1 MKINLAHIRARATNG
16 GNIDFV
22 VFDARAR
29 SGSDAAN
36 SQLLAQLTA
45 RAKESGLK
53 VDQSA
58 LAYGENGR
66 IRFYGSRNLVEHLSK
81 IGLPSWTHSIDF

>member
-16 GNIDFV
+16 GHIDFV
-22 VFDARAR
+22 VFEAKSS
-29 SGSDAAN
+29 SGGDTAN

-45 RAKESGLK
+45 RAQASGLK

-58 LAYGENGR
+58 LAYSENGR
-66 IRFYGSRNLVEHLSK
+66 IRFFGSRNLVDHLSK
-81 IGLPSWTHSIDF
+81 IGLPSWTHSINV